1 MPNTINNTC
10 TNCGKHHTSS
20 LLHSTASSLSTS
32 SSINGSTIHNNSNT
46 TVPLASNSTST
57 NFHTRGAKPGA
68 RWQKVLYVR
77 QPYADNHVDETFL
90 ASLVTNANVQPVEFW
105 SMVKATAGLI
115 QQISIMTI
123 YFLLYGFVHRNM
135 ISVNLITVCDILLT
149 TSLIVAQ
156 RLAGP
161 QFYTA
166 GLLPDTSV
174 LLRYFAIFLS
184 VLFSF
189 SPILQTLTQSYCND
203 TIWALTILLSTIHI
217 VTHPYHV
224 TNHGTG
230 IFLSSDL
237 HSLSN
242 SGSNYDPSIVSSS
255 SSSNLS
261 NNNTVPGTLSLNA
274 AMFAAV
280 LLASR
285 LSSITHV
292 FIFIVLAIQLF
303 ALFPIMRDYI
313 RVRSEYTHIW
323 VTIILSI
330 FTVILLFLT
339 STLLAIVYIGGVLFI
354 SFICPLWL
362 MSAQKY
368 KNEIQGPWDIAT
380 VAQFST

>member
-1 MPNTINNTC
+1 MPTINGTC
-10 TNCGKHHTSS
+10 TSCGTSS
-20 LLHSTASSLSTS
+20 LPDTTTS
-32 SSINGSTIHNNSNT
+32 SSSSSAVIT
-46 TVPLASNSTST
+46 TTGTVS
-57 NFHTRGAKPGA
+57 NFHTRGAKLGA

-105 SMVKATAGLI
+105 SMVKATAVLV
-115 QQISIMTI
+115 QQISIMAI

-135 ISVNLITVCDILLT
+135 ISVNIITLSDILLT

-166 GLLPDTSV
+166 GLLPDTSIII
-174 LLRYFAIFLS
+174 RYSAIFLS

-217 VTHPYHV
+217 VSHPYHV
-224 TNHGTG
+224 TNHSIGLDFTHRNPHP
-230 IFLSSDL
+230 ISS
-237 HSLSN
+237 S
-242 SGSNYDPSIVSSS
+242 YDQTVSSS
-255 SSSNLS
+255 SLSSS
-261 NNNTVPGTLSLNA
+261 SVPGTLSLNA

-280 LLASR
+280 LLSSR
-285 LSSITHV
+285 LSSTIHV

-303 ALFPIMRDYI
+303 ALFPIMRDYV
-313 RVRSEYTHIW
+313 RVRSEYTHLW
-323 VTIILSI
+323 VTIILTI
-330 FTVILLFLT
+330 ITVILLLLT
-339 STLLAIVYIGGVLFI
+339 STLLAIVYIGGMIFI